1 MDVYPV
7 PASTEVTFW
16 PDSLE
21 EQPFKVTLYSGTG
34 SKVLSAEFSAG
45 VFQPAVLDISG
56 LAPGK
61 YTALLEYGGTS
72 WRETVVKI

>member
-1 MDVYPV
+1 VN
-7 PASTEVTFW
+7 FW
-16 PDSLE
+16 PDSLA
-21 EQPFKVTLYSGTG
+21 EQPLKVTLYSVTG
-34 SKVLSAEFSAG
+34 SKVLSADFSAS
-45 VFQPAVLDISG
+45 VFLPAVLDISS